1 MVRKFYLENE
11 KGQKYDL
18 MDRDN
23 YCFLYEP
30 SGLGYSYSTDYMLL
44 GNTFIE
50 NIRTMEKGLISG
62 SLVTRYYDN
71 IKDFIDFVE
80 QAETLKIAYT
90 VPFDKKSPVTYY
102 KDIKIASLEKTEK
115 EVTSGM
121 LITPVTF
128 DCLSLWYEKN
138 EVIYTITKKERE
150 IRWNFRWASRF
161 TSYNSRNIVF
171 NNKGH
176 VEAPISVE
184 MEGYLINPCISVYV
198 NGKETYRLKIPITLQ
213 EFEKLLYNTSDNNI
227 YIYKQEKDGTL
238 TSLFKNEYI
247 DVSKNNIFKLPKGV
261 SEVRLTADNEVLNAK
276 LTIMEL
282 YKAV

>member
-80 QAETLKIAYT
+80 QAETLKLAYT
-90 VPFDKKSPVTYY
+90 VPFEKKSPVIYY

-115 EVTSGM
+115 ENGM

-138 EVIYTITKKERE
+138 EIVYTITKKERE
-150 IRWNFRWASRF
+150 MRWNFRWASRF
-161 TSYNSRNIVF
+161 TSYGSRNIIF

-198 NGKETYRLKIPITLQ
+198 NSKETYKLKIPIVLQ

-227 YIYKQEKDGTL
+227 YIYKQETDGTL

-247 DVSKNNIFKLPKGV
+247 DVSKNNIFNLPKRCIRNTFN
-261 SEVRLTADNEVLNAK
+261 S
-276 LTIMEL
+276 
-282 YKAV
+282 

>member
-18 MDRDN
+18 MDREN
-23 YCFLYEP
+23 YCFLNEP
-30 SGLGYSYSTDYMLL
+30 TGLGYSYSSDYLLL

-50 NIRTMEKGLISG
+50 NIRTMEKGEING

-71 IKDFIDFVE
+71 INDFINFIE
-80 QAETLKIAYT
+80 QAESLRFAYI
-90 VPFDKKSPVTYY
+90 VPFDKKSAVTYY
-102 KDIKIASLEKTEK
+102 KDVKIASLEKTEK
-115 EVTSGM
+115 EVSSGM
-121 LITPVTF
+121 LVTPVTF

-138 EVIYTITKKERE
+138 EIIYTITKKERE

-161 TSYNSRNIVF
+161 TSYSSRNIVF

-198 NGKETYRLKIPITLQ
+198 NSKEKYSLKIPLTLQ
-213 EFEKLLYNTSDNNI
+213 EFEKLLYSTSDNNL
-227 YIYKQEKDGTL
+227 YLYKQNTDGTL
-238 TSLFKNEYI
+238 TSLFTNDYI
-247 DVSKNNIFKLPKGV
+247 DISKNNIFKLPKRCIRGYAY
-261 SEVRLTADNEVLNAK
+261 SG
-276 LTIMEL
+276 
-282 YKAV
+282 